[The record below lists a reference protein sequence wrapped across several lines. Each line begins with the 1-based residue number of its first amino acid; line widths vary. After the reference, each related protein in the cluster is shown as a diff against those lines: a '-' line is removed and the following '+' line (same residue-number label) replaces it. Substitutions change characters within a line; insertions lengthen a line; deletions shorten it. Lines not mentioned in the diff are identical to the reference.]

1 MKAKY
6 LVQVYTNN
14 PMMSVVPSGFY
25 TINGTQTKQAA
36 LSILDDLQQCN
47 ESRQMRVISA
57 KDFNNEIKQ
66 ANRIAFNQGK

>member
-6 LVQVYTNN
+6 LVQVYTKN

-36 LSILDDLQQCN
+36 LSILEDLQQCN
-47 ESRQMRVISA
+47 ESRPMRVVSA
-57 KDFNNEIKQ
+57 KAFSDEVKQ
-66 ANRIAFNQGK
+66 ANRLAFNNSK